1 MMIQERM
8 GKNRWYKSTVQEL
21 FYEVC
26 EDRPEKTAIV
36 YNGESISYRVL
47 QDRVNRLSQALLNLG
62 VKKGD
67 HICMLPSPTPE
78 FVYLYYATLQIGAV
92 INPLNLMW
100 GQIEFSGVLRRNDP
114 KLIVTIDQYGGRDF
128 IKTLK
133 DCIPDLA
140 PRRNGVS
147 SESIPTLTHLV
158 SFSKTGQKHDG
169 FLDFSQ
175 LLESGA
181 GYDKQEIHQ
190 RIRDAKPTDI
200 QFICQTSGSTGLSKS
215 ALWDHRP
222 PLGTV
227 HFAAKG
233 QDYNENDKYLNITP
247 FYHNSGIYAIN
258 LSLTYCGSTL
268 FLMDAFIPAQAVEL
282 IDRYEITSTLGFD
295 AHFVAMGKA
304 LQAGNYKFTVR
315 KINGAITAQTYDM
328 IINEMMKVD
337 EIDANVQKL
346 YAQTENGPLVTLG
359 EYDCVVYRVNKY
371 SNGRPVPGVELTI
384 KDLGSGER
392 LADGRQGEICYKS
405 PFSFRGYYRQEEET
419 KAIYDAEGFIHSGDF
434 GTLENGYLTFLGRL
448 GGVVKTGGENV
459 STTYVSALLL
469 ELFPAEFE
477 DIQTFGIADP
487 YWGAKIVSIVR
498 MKGGKVLRDI
508 EAIKQDCKG
517 KLANYEIP
525 KAIFVWEG
533 PWPITAEGKVN
544 IKALQQEAE
553 VRADAGKVK

>member
-8 GKNRWYKSTVQEL
+8 GKNSWYKSTVQEL

-36 YNGESISYRVL
+36 YNGENISYRTL
-47 QDRVNRLSQALLNLG
+47 QDRVNRLSRALLNLG

-67 HICMLPSPTPE
+67 HVCMLPSPTPE
-78 FVYLYYATLQIGAV
+78 FIYLYYATLQIGAV

-114 KLIVTIDQYGGRDF
+114 KVIVTIDQYGGRDF
-128 IKTLK
+128 IKTLR

-140 PRRNGVS
+140 PRGNGVS

-158 SFSKTGQKHDG
+158 SFSKVGKKHEG
-169 FLDFSQ
+169 FLEFSQ
-175 LLESGA
+175 LLDSGV
-181 GYDKQEIHQ
+181 GYDKQEIYQ
-190 RIRDAKPTDI
+190 RIQDAKPTDI

-233 QDYNENDKYLNITP
+233 QDYNEHDKYLNITP

-268 FLMDAFIPAQAVEL
+268 FLMDAFIPTQAVEL
-282 IDRYEITSTLGFD
+282 IDKYEITSTLGFD

-304 LQAGNYKFTVR
+304 LQAGNCKFTVR

-328 IINEMMKVD
+328 IITEMMKVD

-384 KDLGSGER
+384 KDLASGER
-392 LADGRQGEICYKS
+392 LPDGRQGEICYKS
-405 PFSFRGYYRQEEET
+405 PFSFQGYYRQEDET

-459 STTYVSALLL
+459 STTYVSTLLL
-469 ELFPAEFE
+469 ELFPSEFE
-477 DIQTFGIADP
+477 DVQTFGIADP

-517 KLANYEIP
+517 KMANYEIP

-553 VRADAGKVK
+553 VRSNAGKVE